1 MFRPSQP
8 ASARQ
13 ASSTIENDQ
22 TIPQK
27 LPLQPDRPPYD
38 HPEALTTPPPVAPE
52 PWYKK
57 MGKPLPVWAFL
68 SIIVA
73 AVALLVVLQLTGSD
87 WAAGAMHLAIGA
99 GIIAVVIAPA
109 TLVRTFLGMGAKA
122 NPRRVFQFVSAGLA
136 LLLLL
141 SPCPVGLTHQ
151 PTTHSL
157 QARTLEGQQQWQFAI
172 TQYQLSAAGA
182 PA

>member
-27 LPLQPDRPPYD
+27 LPLQPDRPTYD

-57 MGKPLPVWAFL
+57 MAKPLPVWAFL

-73 AVALLVVLQLTGSD
+73 AVALFVVLQLTGSD

-99 GIIAVVIAPA
+99 GVHSGVSEPA
-109 TLVRTFLGMGAKA
+109 HREPSLCALGGKD
-122 NPRRVFQFVSAGLA
+122 
-136 LLLLL
+136 
-141 SPCPVGLTHQ
+141 
-151 PTTHSL
+151 
-157 QARTLEGQQQWQFAI
+157 
-172 TQYQLSAAGA
+172 
-182 PA
+182 